1 MTGLFRNPWA
11 AVLLAALLV
20 FPAALPLP
28 AQPAGFS
35 RTSTPG
41 APTVANTPS
50 VEEIMERSLKASE
63 RNWRIAED
71 YAWRE
76 TRNFQRLDKDGS
88 TKDHES
94 KTYDVTMIE
103 GKEYERLVMEDGEP
117 LSPEKDRK
125 EQEKLDKEVAKLQNE
140 SPSQREKRL
149 RKDKEEKE
157 EQEAMFRAIPKA
169 FILRIVGEER
179 VEGREA
185 WVLDATPR
193 PGFKPSSRRTSWLTK
208 MGGRLWIDKQN
219 YIWLKAEVETL
230 ETLTFGLVLARV
242 GKGSTMHFE
251 QQFVNGE
258 VWVPR
263 RTEVHFD
270 ARLALLAKVRGI
282 AEILYTDYKKF
293 SSDSRIVS
301 TELADSQ

>member
-1 MTGLFRNPWA
+1 
-11 AVLLAALLV
+11 
-20 FPAALPLP
+20 
-28 AQPAGFS
+28 
-35 RTSTPG
+35 
-41 APTVANTPS
+41 
-50 VEEIMERSLKASE
+50 MERSLKASE

>member
-1 MTGLFRNPWA
+1 MIGSLRHLPALNFP
-11 AVLLAALLV
+11 LLMLLALLV
-20 FPAALPLP
+20 LHAP
-28 AQPAGFS
+28 AQNGGFA
-35 RTSTPG
+35 RTSESTG
-41 APTVANTPS
+41 SDAPS

-63 RNWRIAED
+63 HNWRIAED

-76 TRNFQRLDKDGS
+76 TRNFQRVDKNGNP
-88 TKDHES
+88 KDSES

-103 GKEYERLVMEDGEP
+103 GKEYERLVMENGEP

-140 SPSQREKRL
+140 TPSQREKRL

-169 FILRIVGEER
+169 FHMRIVGEEL
-179 VEGREA
+179 VQGRET
-185 WVLDATPR
+185 WILEATPR
-193 PGFKPSSRRTSWLTK
+193 PDFKPYNRRTSWLTK
-208 MGGRLWIDKQN
+208 MGGRIWVDKSN

-230 ETLTFGLVLARV
+230 DTITFGLVLARV

-270 ARLALLAKVRGI
+270 ARLALLAKVRGV
-282 AEILYTDYKKF
+282 AEVLYTDYKKF

-301 TELADSQ
+301 TEIADDSQ